1 MNIRQIIILLI
12 GIICIIGIT
21 NKIITNNINKL
32 KVTKINNFLSKKEC
46 KHIIN
51 NVKTFKSSTVISKN
65 RIISSGRTSTSHM
78 FKKSDK
84 LISFI
89 ETRICKMFNIKL
101 QQLEPIQ
108 LTKYT
113 KGQEYKYHYDYF
125 KQNNSNQR
133 HYTIIIYLND
143 IPQGSGGTT
152 DFFYGENFIPIEGN
166 MIWWSNLNDDLTCN
180 KMTLHSGKPI
190 LNDSCKYILT
200 IWTRVNPL

>member
-1 MNIRQIIILLI
+1 MILLI
-12 GIICIIGIT
+12 IVIGALLGTSCIINDA
-21 NKIITNNINKL
+21 NKI
-32 KVTKINNFLSKKEC
+32 KVTQISNFLSKKQC
-46 KHIIN
+46 KDIIN
-51 NVKTFKSSTVISKN
+51 NVKTFNKSMVIKSENHITVN
-65 RIISSGRTSTSHM
+65 GRTSSTHM

-113 KGQEYKYHYDYF
+113 KGQEYKYHHDYF
-125 KQNNSNQR
+125 KHDNSNQR

-143 IPQGSGGTT
+143 VPQGSGGTT
-152 DFFYGENFIPIEGN
+152 NFFYGENFIPIEGN

-190 LNDSCKYILT
+190 MNDSCKYILT